1 VQRVLAREFIHSAL
15 RNGIGDEDLR
25 WRHHGFKLSGID

>member
-1 VQRVLAREFIHSAL
+1 MQRVLARKFIHSAL

-25 WRHHGFKLSGID
+25 RSHGSFAV

>member
-15 RNGIGDEDLR
+15 RNRIGDEDLR
-25 WRHHGFKLSGID
+25 LSHGSFAV